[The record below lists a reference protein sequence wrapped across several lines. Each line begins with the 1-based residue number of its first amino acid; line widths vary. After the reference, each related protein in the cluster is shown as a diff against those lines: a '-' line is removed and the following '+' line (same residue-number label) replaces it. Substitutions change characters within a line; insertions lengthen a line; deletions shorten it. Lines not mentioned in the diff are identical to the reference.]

1 MLNRGLPPAATV
13 SRPPYGGLS
22 RRCRRLGWIAEGIT
36 YSTHAHRCRSQTE
49 ACHPSSAFGG
59 LSRRCRRSGLRVDG
73 RSCSNHRFVGL
84 LYSIRA
90 RPISVLDTPRD
101 RHGTCCMYKCDAVD
115 GLQQEFDR
123 NGRTEEG
130 SPVRANAVS
139 VVRGGRNLNESFESA
154 EWRTAQWLVVVSPAR
169 TLVDQLIGYRLPDGL
184 GFGGGRLTAGSRP
197 RLPSVVHLRRTLP
210 TLLQV
215 GFARRGSLVS
225 QSNGAGGD
233 RVQRR
238 TGRCPTL
245 VSAPRRFVVAKQSPA
260 NAIGG
265 MTVFNSCPC
274 NIRVGHTA

>member
-139 VVRGGRNLNESFESA
+139 VVRGGRNLHDQFESA
-154 EWRTAQWLVVVSPAR
+154 EWRTAQSRCIVSRARQWRDTSGTNVPAGCIN
-169 TLVDQLIGYRLPDGL
+169 DEPA
-184 GFGGGRLTAGSRP
+184 GGGG
-197 RLPSVVHLRRTLP
+197 LPAVPCKRRAERSE
-210 TLLQV
+210 
-215 GFARRGSLVS
+215 ARRAAWGSES
-225 QSNGAGGD
+225 HQFKQPTERRANG
-233 RVQRR
+233 
-238 TGRCPTL
+238 
-245 VSAPRRFVVAKQSPA
+245 
-260 NAIGG
+260 
-265 MTVFNSCPC
+265 
-274 NIRVGHTA
+274 

>member
-101 RHGTCCMYKCDAVD
+101 RHGTCCMYKCDAAD

-130 SPVRANAVS
+130 SPVRAS

-154 EWRTAQWLVVVSPAR
+154 EWRTAQSRCIVSRARQWRDTSGTYVPAGCIN
-169 TLVDQLIGYRLPDGL
+169 DEPA
-184 GFGGGRLTAGSRP
+184 GGGRLPIDSCNQSPHANGVRSEATHGVQRGVATPSNKKARRTAGE
-197 RLPSVVHLRRTLP
+197 
-210 TLLQV
+210 
-215 GFARRGSLVS
+215 
-225 QSNGAGGD
+225 
-233 RVQRR
+233 
-238 TGRCPTL
+238 
-245 VSAPRRFVVAKQSPA
+245 
-260 NAIGG
+260 
-265 MTVFNSCPC
+265 
-274 NIRVGHTA
+274 